1 MVYGTWD
8 DYIIGLNNYCLPKGD
23 DSLSTNALAG
33 VSTSSYTILNNWLSS
48 LSKFPDDWSI
58 LPVYREFLALSN
70 IWCIIFKEVYLV
82 LYVRPN

>member
-48 LSKFPDDWSI
+48 LSKFPDD
-58 LPVYREFLALSN
+58 
-70 IWCIIFKEVYLV
+70 
-82 LYVRPN
+82 